1 MLQIWLDNHEFLT
14 SVSITGGDRN
24 LHKRS
29 EQMQNTMTAVTML
42 ATSIGFAVPLD
53 DYSAGKTS
61 VDLTWRKGDN
71 NKKVLQGIMIKM

>member
-1 MLQIWLDNHEFLT
+1 MTVVKYLLPICVDNHGFPT

-24 LHKRS
+24 LHKR
-29 EQMQNTMTAVTML
+29 NTMTAVTML

-71 NKKVLQGIMIKM
+71 NKKVL

>member
-1 MLQIWLDNHEFLT
+1 
-14 SVSITGGDRN
+14 
-24 LHKRS
+24 
-29 EQMQNTMTAVTML
+29 MQNTMTAVTML

-71 NKKVLQGIMIKM
+71 NKKVL